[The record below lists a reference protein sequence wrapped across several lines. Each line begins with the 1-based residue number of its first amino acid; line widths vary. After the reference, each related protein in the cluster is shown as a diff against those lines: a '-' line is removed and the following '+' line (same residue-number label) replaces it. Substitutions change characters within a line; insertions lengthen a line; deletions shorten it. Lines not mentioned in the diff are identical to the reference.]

1 MRGAQ
6 NNLII
11 QRCLGK
17 SWVQPLIY
25 SKAWLLLRLAEDLA
39 GCAGKQNAR
48 VGGWLWLPWR
58 FQRKAEE
65 GMQCGA
71 ESDFLQQAPGKDM
84 CDPVR
89 VQLKPHQ
96 RPQHV
101 GDARMLNIR
110 LGKLQAAREP
120 AQGPWYGLQ
129 LKRPGAHILS
139 ACSGCWIC
147 LANCILVFFSS
158 MAPHAHQF

>member
-1 MRGAQ
+1 
-6 NNLII
+6 
-11 QRCLGK
+11 
-17 SWVQPLIY
+17 
-25 SKAWLLLRLAEDLA
+25 
-39 GCAGKQNAR
+39 
-48 VGGWLWLPWR
+48 
-58 FQRKAEE
+58 
-65 GMQCGA
+65 MQCGA

-120 AQGPWYGLQ
+120 APGRCYGLQ
-129 LKRPGAHILS
+129 LEKAQSAHTF
-139 ACSGCWIC
+139 C
-147 LANCILVFFSS
+147 LFWMLDMFGQLYFSLFF
-158 MAPHAHQF
+158 FFL